1 VDNPKISIL
10 IPAYNCAK
18 FIRQCLS
25 SILNQTYSN
34 FEILISDDGSTDNTR
49 AIIDSIDDKR
59 ITRFH
64 NDQNLGKNLICNS
77 LFENAKGDFVSVHDA
92 DDFSHPKRFELLLN
106 FMELHTDY
114 VMCGSSYYSVD
125 EDGTNIIEG
134 NKMETS
140 ATKIKQNI
148 RNESQFH
155 GPTLLFKRDI
165 VPLVGG
171 LYRYFTFGE
180 DIDFT
185 MRVSEKYQTSNLPQ
199 FLYFYRICSNS
210 ITKSVTNFSV
220 DRAVTNKLR
229 YFLSDQRQLQGQ
241 DCLMLGDNKEIE
253 AEKTRLI
260 SELDNFQVIEDSVA
274 YLLHYAMHKQAIL
287 LCFKSFYL
295 NGPFIKYCRLLLFTF
310 RKAFIFFVKNSLGY
324 INYEKVDFSTDT
336 SI

>member
-49 AIIDSIDDKR
+49 AIIDGIDDKR
-59 ITRFH
+59 IRRFH
-64 NDQNLGKNLICNS
+64 NNKNLGKNFICNS
-77 LFENAKGDFVSVHDA
+77 LFQNVKGDYVSVHDA
-92 DDFSHPKRFELLLN
+92 DDFSHPKRFEMLLQ
-106 FMELHTDY
+106 FMELNTDY

-125 EDGTNIIEG
+125 EDGINVIER

-140 ATKIKQNI
+140 ATIIKHNI

-185 MRVSEKYQTSNLPQ
+185 MRVVEKYKTCNLPQ
-199 FLYFYRICSNS
+199 LLYFYRICSNS
-210 ITKSVTNFSV
+210 ITKSVTNFSLE
-220 DRAVTNKLR
+220 RAVTNKLR
-229 YFLSDQRQLQGQ
+229 YFLADQRKLQGH

-253 AEKTRLI
+253 IEKRRLI
-260 SELDNFQVIEDSVA
+260 SELDNYQVIEDSVA
-274 YLLHYAMHKQAIL
+274 YLLHYSMHKQAIM
-287 LCFKSFYL
+287 LCIKSFYSNVRIMKIFGL
-295 NGPFIKYCRLLLFTF
+295 ILYTF
-310 RKAFIFFVKNSLGY
+310 RKTFLFFAKKSLGF

-336 SI
+336 GI